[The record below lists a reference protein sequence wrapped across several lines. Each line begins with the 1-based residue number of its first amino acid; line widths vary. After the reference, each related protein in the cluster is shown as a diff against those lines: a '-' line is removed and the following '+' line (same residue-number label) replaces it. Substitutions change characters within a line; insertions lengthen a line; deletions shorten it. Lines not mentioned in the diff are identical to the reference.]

1 MVAGMCQK
9 RGFKTLKSERI
20 FSNLE
25 VDRSNFLVEQ
35 LAGITR
41 VCLSVE
47 FEETI
52 STSSKL
58 AAKKPISAS
67 KNVSP
72 EPNGK
77 SAVKRISLVRIYSFR
92 NLAA

>member
-1 MVAGMCQK
+1 MNTSCQK
-9 RGFKTLKSERI
+9 RSLKTLKSECI

-25 VDRSNFLVEQ
+25 VDRSNLSVEQ
-35 LAGITR
+35 LVGITR
-41 VCLSVE
+41 VCLSLQ
-47 FEETI
+47 FDETI

-77 SAVKRISLVRIYSFR
+77 SEVKRISLLLIYFYR
-92 NLAA
+92 NLVV